1 VGRRAGVDEAPPN
14 EQPAGD
20 IIERHDITA
29 KPPPR
34 VPAGEPP
41 GRGAGQ
47 SSLRQRPGRR
57 PGVPFDRRNPFLVG
71 FLAALGALLSIAL
84 GAVIYSIRGTLVLV
98 FLALFIAVGLE
109 GVVSFLVRHGVRRQ
123 LAVLFVVFAAACVV
137 AAFVYSAIS
146 PIQHE
151 FHQLSTHVPFWRHEI
166 ATGKGTI
173 GHIARDLH
181 LTYYLSKT
189 GSSTLTGTLES
200 GAIGAGKKVLT
211 AVSSLLVVV
220 VLTIYFLAAWPSIK
234 RFFVQLVPESRRRRF
249 SLLLDDVTA
258 GVGGFLLGN
267 ISTSL
272 VAGLGT
278 YLWATAFGIPYSI
291 LLALLVALFDLVPVV
306 GSTVAGVVVSLV
318 ALAVSVPVAIG
329 TAAFYVL
336 YRFVEDYLLVPRVM
350 RHAVNVSPALTVLAT
365 IVGGAL
371 LGIIGALV
379 AIPVAAGIKLVV
391 EESVFPRLDRS

>member
-1 VGRRAGVDEAPPN
+1 MGRRADVEEAPPD
-14 EQPAGD
+14 EQPGGD
-20 IIERHDITA
+20 LIERRDITA

-34 VPAGEPP
+34 EPVREPP
-41 GRGAGQ
+41 GRSAGEGG
-47 SSLRQRPGRR
+47 RQRPGRR
-57 PGVPFDRRNPFLVG
+57 PGLPFDRRSPFLVG
-71 FLAALGALLSIAL
+71 FLAALGGLIAIAI
-84 GAVIYSIRGTLVLV
+84 GAIVYSIRGTLVLV

-109 GVVSFLVRHGVRRQ
+109 GVVSFLVRNGVRRQ
-123 LAVLFVVFAAACVV
+123 LAVLVVVLAAAAVV

-151 FHQLSTHVPFWRHEI
+151 FHQLSTHVPTWRHEV
-166 ATGKGTI
+166 ATRKGTI
-173 GHIARDLH
+173 GHIANDLH
-181 LTYYLSKT
+181 LTYYLSQT
-189 GSSTLTGTLES
+189 GSSTLTATLES
-200 GAIGAGKKVLT
+200 GAIGAGKRVLT

-220 VLTIYFLAAWPSIK
+220 VLTIYFLVAWPSIK

-267 ISTSL
+267 LFTSL

-329 TAAFYVL
+329 TAAFYTL
-336 YRFVEDYLLVPRVM
+336 YRFVEDYLLVRRVM

-391 EESVFPRLDRS
+391 EQSVFPRLDRS